1 MICVS
6 YGNVLYI
13 SRRKNINFLVDCSV
27 LLLSPYLYIASIL
40 IQQGNVQNCVVYET
54 YFKITLVVIIR
65 DKIYDNITFK
75 YKTSYMYVH
84 LYFYYKNIDG
94 LFQKDLKQLNFV
106 E

>member
-27 LLLSPYLYIASIL
+27 LSLSPYLYIASIL

-75 YKTSYMYVH
+75 YKTLYMYVH
-84 LYFYYKNIDG
+84 LYFYYKNLDG
-94 LFQKDLKQLNFV
+94 LF
-106 E
+106 